1 MKNRFRMEIKAVS
14 DDGTFEGIL
23 SPYGNVD
30 GGLDV
35 VEPGAYRKTMSE
47 RGNTVTLLWQHK
59 TEFPIGTL
67 ELEDRKDGLW
77 CKGRLEMELPKA
89 QEAYVCL
96 KKRII
101 KGLSIGFEVVKD
113 YVENG
118 IRHLKE
124 IRLYQG
130 SIVTFP
136 MNEMAMVTA
145 IKALSGYKGDFNEE
159 LDKRQTFSSYY
170 QMQYA
175 LGDALASLLWADMT
189 KDEKVAMCGKIIE
202 QFSESF
208 TAFFPK
214 YLDAIEAEYGPS
226 EAWASAICPEIKQ
239 RIMGYIPGRVEFSAL
254 SSPVAGDTTT
264 DEAKAANHEGE
275 PVEDHSDNE
284 SDGIDLL
291 SLVTDN
297 PIY

>member
-1 MKNRFRMEIKAVS
+1 MKNRFRMEIKSVS
-14 DDGTFEGIL
+14 DDGTFEGLL

-30 GGLDV
+30 GGRDV
-35 VEPGAYRKTMSE
+35 VEPGAYRKTISE

-67 ELEDRKDGLW
+67 ELDDRKDGLW

-124 IRLYQG
+124 IRLFEG

-145 IKALSGYKGDFNEE
+145 IKALGGYKGDFNEE
-159 LDKRQTFSSYY
+159 LDRRQTFSSYY
-170 QMQYA
+170 EMQYA
-175 LGDALASLLWADMT
+175 LADALASIIWADMT
-189 KDEKVAMCGKIIE
+189 KDEKVAMCSKVVE

-208 TAFFPK
+208 TTFFPK
-214 YLDAIEAEYGPS
+214 YLDAIEEVYGPS
-226 EAWASAICPEIKQ
+226 ENWKDAICPETKQ
-239 RIMGYIPGRVEFSAL
+239 RLMGYVPGRVEISAL
-254 SSPVAGDTTT
+254 SAPVAGETTT
-264 DEAKAANHEGE
+264 EEGKAANHEGE
-275 PVEDHSDNE
+275 PADGHSDKE
-284 SDGIDLL
+284 IGAFIQSMRALIP
-291 SLVTDN
+291 S
-297 PIY
+297 